1 MRLLRPLALVLGLL
15 VALGVLAGRR
25 TADRYVATLE
35 PVAPP
40 EPAVAPS
47 ATPGQR
53 VARLLLGAVG
63 VGVLLVGLWK
73 LVHAVLP
80 ASYGWLVVF
89 LAGAIVLHDALIAPV
104 LVVLRSG
111 AHRRFRRL
119 PALALAIISGAFLVV
134 GLLVVV
140 VVPELW
146 AQQLGP
152 ANPTVLPGA
161 YGLRLLGAAIVVAVG
176 TAVAVA
182 VVVLRTRRAR
192 PPASPGPSPS
202 PSPSPES
209 GRSGPS
215 PRRVAARG

>member
-80 ASYGWLVVF
+80 ASYGWLAVF
-89 LAGAIVLHDALIAPV
+89 LLAAVVLHDALVAPV
-104 LVVLRSG
+104 LVGLRYA
-111 AHRRFRRL
+111 AHRALARL
-119 PALALAIISGAFLVV
+119 PGPALAVVTAAFLLA
-134 GLLVVV
+134 GLLALV

-146 AQQLGP
+146 AQHLGP

-161 YGLRLLGAAIVVAVG
+161 YGLRLLAVVLVLAA
-176 TAVAVA
+176 TSSVAVA
-182 VVVLRTRRAR
+182 FLVRRSRRRGAGPR
-192 PPASPGPSPS
+192 ASAG
-202 PSPSPES
+202 S
-209 GRSGPS
+209 GVRATSLNG
-215 PRRVAARG
+215 